1 MDKMKERLKEI
12 NNRLKEI
19 KEERE
24 KSYYDTSLDRA
35 VEKAKKRNS
44 LEKERQALDKE
55 KKEIEHR
62 SY

>member
-1 MDKMKERLKEI
+1 MKERLKEI